1 MTKWLEVLR
10 QQVTENGQPKVAKML
25 GVSTACV
32 SQVVNE
38 KYPGDMPRI
47 EKLVEGAFLQKCV
60 NCPVLGE
67 LPLHECMKH
76 QARKGVSSN
85 PLYMQL
91 YKSCRSG
98 CPFSSLNERLK
109 RPVSITF
116 DATRTVKAYDID
128 SAVRRLT
135 RQADGANSFA
145 TAQHLNELLV
155 SELEVLAIKYNR
167 LVKIQAKKKDSK
179 SD

>member
-1 MTKWLEVLR
+1 MIKWLEVLR
-10 QQVTENGQPKVAKML
+10 QQVAEHGQPKVAKML

-38 KYPGDMPRI
+38 KYPGDMSRI

-60 NCPVLGE
+60 NCPVLGQ

-76 QARKGVSSN
+76 QARKGISSN

-91 YKSCRSG
+91 YKACRSG
-98 CPFSSLNERLK
+98 CPYSSLSERLK
-109 RPVSITF
+109 RPVTIAF
-116 DATRTVKAYDID
+116 DASRTVKTYDYE

-135 RQADGANSFA
+135 RQANGANSFA
-145 TAQHLNELLV
+145 TAQHLNELLI
-155 SELEVLAIKYNR
+155 SELEVLGIKYNR
-167 LVKIQAKKKDSK
+167 LVKKEANND
-179 SD
+179 

>member
-1 MTKWLEVLR
+1 MIKWLEVLR
-10 QQVTENGQPKVAKML
+10 QQVAEHGQPKVSRML

-38 KYPGDMPRI
+38 KYPGDMARI

-60 NCPVLGE
+60 NCPVLGD
-67 LPLHECMKH
+67 LPLHECMQH
-76 QARKGVSSN
+76 QVRKGVSSN

-91 YKSCRSG
+91 YKACRSG
-98 CPFSSLNERLK
+98 CPHSSLSERLK
-109 RPVSITF
+109 RPVTIAF
-116 DATRTVKAYDID
+116 DATRSVKAYDYE

-145 TAQHLNELLV
+145 TAQHLNELLI
-155 SELEVLAIKYNR
+155 SELEVLGIKYNR
-167 LVKIQAKKKDSK
+167 LIKGIEKKENKND
-179 SD
+179 

>member
-1 MTKWLEVLR
+1 MIKWLEVLR
-10 QQVTENGQPKVAKML
+10 QQVAESGQPKVAKML
-25 GVSTACV
+25 GVSTACI

-38 KYPGDMPRI
+38 KYPGDMQRI
-47 EKLVEGAFLQKCV
+47 EKLVEGAFLQRCV

-67 LPLHECMKH
+67 LALHECMQH
-76 QARKGVSSN
+76 QARKGISSN

-98 CPFSSLNERLK
+98 CPHSSLTERLK
-109 RPVSITF
+109 RPVNIAF
-116 DATRTVKAYDID
+116 DATRTVKSYDYQ

-145 TAQHLNELLV
+145 TAQHLNELLI
-155 SELEVLAIKYNR
+155 SELEVLGIKYNR
-167 LVKIQAKKKDSK
+167 LIKGIGKKENNND
-179 SD
+179 